1 MLSYFSQPAKS
12 NRKNIN
18 SGTYRWL
25 EVALCAG
32 CILVC
37 TWIFFISICR
47 HFHFSRMRLMAW
59 TIGYL
64 KSRTSRC
71 SVQKAG
77 VCVFVCVCKSI
88 FTFMLFLICCSE
100 FVFLHHS
107 YVERITD
114 LSQQRTILE
123 LFDKADDI
131 LLLCSGE
138 VQRRNTIYFSSLY
151 FFISSN
157 SWCKLGWIIDH
168 SICFLRIMISAKVI
182 LELWFFPMKYPSW
195 MDQRSILFL
204 ELLQLDLLTV
214 SFPSGYF
221 KERKIDLCIHLRQTT
236 LRVCIT
242 FIFFQVYCRI
252 SHKSF

>member
-1 MLSYFSQPAKS
+1 MAGSSSVCRVHSCLYLNFFHQYLQTLPLQQDEIDGLD
-12 NRKNIN
+12 NWI
-18 SGTYRWL
+18 L
-25 EVALCAG
+25 EIQNFKMQCAEG
-32 CILVC
+32 
-37 TWIFFISICR
+37 
-47 HFHFSRMRLMAW
+47 
-59 TIGYL
+59 
-64 KSRTSRC
+64 RC
-71 SVQKAG
+71 

-88 FTFMLFLICCSE
+88 FTFMHFLICCSE

-107 YVERITD
+107 YMERITA

-123 LFDKADDI
+123 LLFDKADDV

-151 FFISSN
+151 FLISSN
-157 SWCKLGWIIDH
+157 SWCKLGWIIGH
-168 SICFLRIMISAKVI
+168 SIYFLRIMISAKVI

-221 KERKIDLCIHLRQTT
+221 
-236 LRVCIT
+236 
-242 FIFFQVYCRI
+242 
-252 SHKSF
+252 